1 MCFSI
6 EQSRRSIK
14 WCGRN
19 GGQDIKN
26 PDLHGENIKRSKRDK
41 GRIKGSNVLHL
52 CKGQATVEAAILI
65 PLLFL
70 LILML
75 CQPMILLYNRMVMEN
90 AANEG
95 CRLLATKTNQGA
107 YSEDKYEGY
116 IKRRL
121 AAIPPIDIFHVHTG
135 ERSWEIEQDGDE
147 SATVVS
153 VRILNR
159 VRPLPLLGWGAELL
173 GMCDDQGYL
182 TQEVKASGRAQPDW
196 VEDGAAGTPR
206 DWVEQ
211 WD

>member
-1 MCFSI
+1 MSSCTDAVCAVW
-6 EQSRRSIK
+6 RSA
-14 WCGRN
+14 GRVLRSQR
-19 GGQDIKN
+19 GQ
-26 PDLHGENIKRSKRDK
+26 G
-41 GRIKGSNVLHL
+41 
-52 CKGQATVEAAILI
+52 TVEAAVLI

-70 LILML
+70 LLLML

-95 CRLLATKTNQGA
+95 CRLLATKTAQGA

-121 AAIPPIDIFHVHTG
+121 AAIPPVDIFHARVG
-135 ERSWEIEQDGDE
+135 ERSWEIEQTGDE
-147 SATVVS
+147 NSAVVT

-159 VRPLPLLGWGAELL
+159 VKPLPLIGWGAELA
-173 GMCDDQGYL
+173 GMCDERGYL
-182 TQEVKASGRAQPDW
+182 TQEVVARGWSQPEWTWD
-196 VEDGAAGTPR
+196 DGVGTPQ